1 MRVTVR
7 ECKRMPETGLK
18 AHRVRRDQA
27 VAVAQSGATPTASS
41 FLAEQARPTPI
52 GANIGY

>member
-1 MRVTVR
+1 MRVAVR
-7 ECKRMPETGLK
+7 ECKRMPEPGLK
-18 AHRVRRDQA
+18 AHCVRRDQA

-52 GANIGY
+52 GVNIGY